1 MVEVQSLEFR
11 NAHIERIE
19 TVFTGG
25 QRECYLRVAAPLTR
39 ALLILMGSD
48 YLRNDGREKTIDFD
62 YGLVNVLFDL
72 AARGLEQ
79 RRLRVA
85 CSSADRF
92 KAVRKKDKHKGRITT
107 LKFRLHVT
115 ADPKLI
121 LDYVM
126 NIGGAEGTAVL
137 SPLQGELFA
146 IAPAAIPAPVGK
158 GKVAKGGPVRDAKM
172 AAASDGDSDS
182 EPTKRTVQ

>member
-1 MVEVQSLEFR
+1 MDVQSLEFK

-39 ALLILMGSD
+39 SLLTLMGSD
-48 YLRNDGREKTIDFD
+48 YLRNDGREKTIAFD
-62 YGLVNVLFDL
+62 YGLENVLFDL

-79 RRLRVA
+79 KRLRVS
-85 CSSADRF
+85 CSTADHF

-107 LKFRLHVT
+107 LKFRLQVT

-126 NIGGAEGTAVL
+126 NIGGAEGTAIL

-146 IAPAAIPAPVGK
+146 IAPAAL
-158 GKVAKGGPVRDAKM
+158 
-172 AAASDGDSDS
+172 AAAQGDGSVS
-182 EPTKRTVQ
+182 NPRAATGS